1 MLPRSI
7 RSITSLLAVFVTFP
21 CLLRPAIVEAQGQR
35 AGLAPMEWSPPTDAG
50 ERVRAEGYRA
60 ARLSRGAR
68 GALIGMAIG
77 AAVGA
82 GLGYLA
88 CTDEQAELPCP
99 HLIPVFGTGGL
110 VLGALVGF
118 SVGIETRWN
127 TTYLA
132 PAERR

>member
-1 MLPRSI
+1 
-7 RSITSLLAVFVTFP
+7 
-21 CLLRPAIVEAQGQR
+21 
-35 AGLAPMEWSPPTDAG
+35 MEWLPGDAG
-50 ERVRAEGYRA
+50 ERARAEGYRA

-99 HLIPVFGTGGL
+99 HIIPLFGAGGL

-118 SVGIETRWN
+118 SVGTETRWN
-127 TTYLA
+127 MANPA
-132 PAERR
+132 PDSGR